1 MDGKKY
7 KLEVVPQM
15 EPMLIKDLV
24 LLLLKKGII
33 TPEDINGCQ
42 RECECEEEN
51 KGINYMLVTEEQ
63 HTE

>member
-15 EPMLIKDLV
+15 EPVLIKDLV
-24 LLLLKKGII
+24 LLLLKKGLL
-33 TPEDINGCQ
+33 TLEDINGCQ
-42 RECECEEEN
+42 RECECEDD
-51 KGINYMLVTEEQ
+51 KGINYMLASEVE